1 MVDVFITFFCE
12 KSERR
17 DFSGSRFNHNPSSV
31 LVTEEGLLVISIGQ
45 YKEGKKPLYC
55 FADQTFSTS
64 FTLSS
69 FVTAKL

>member
-1 MVDVFITFFCE
+1 MADVFITFFCG
-12 KSERR
+12 KSEERV
-17 DFSGSRFNHNPSSV
+17 FSGKRYNHNPSSV
-31 LVTEEGLLVISIGQ
+31 LVTEEGLLVISIGRH
-45 YKEGKKPLYC
+45 KEGEKPPYY